1 MYYPVSNGDEMHSIE
16 MSYMYLSPELFN
28 CTMFSSFNIIYT
40 DVVSRFLFWSNWSI
54 QMSGVYKS

>member
-40 DVVSRFLFWSNWSI
+40 DVVSRFLFWSN
-54 QMSGVYKS
+54 